1 MILDNSAFCF
11 LENYR
16 YNSVSKKKYN
26 TAVENLSEMQ
36 GIDTGESYV
45 ILHIDILDIHKDIAG
60 RANGTDD
67 P

>member
-1 MILDNSAFCF
+1 MYLECKGQNWPTVILGNSAFCF

-36 GIDTGESYV
+36 GIDTGES
-45 ILHIDILDIHKDIAG
+45 
-60 RANGTDD
+60 
-67 P
+67 

>member
-1 MILDNSAFCF
+1 MILGNSAFCF

-36 GIDTGESYV
+36 GIDTGES
-45 ILHIDILDIHKDIAG
+45 
-60 RANGTDD
+60 
-67 P
+67 